1 MKEFIKFMFAS
12 FLGTLLTVIIL
23 MVIMFGMIAGIASMA
38 EKKEV
43 KLKANTVLKINWDT
57 PIYDRSPEN
66 PFEQFDFATM
76 QPNRPLGLNVILKNI
91 EKAANDPDIDG
102 IFLNMEDVQAG
113 ISTLDEIRNKL
124 LEFKKSGK
132 FIISY
137 ANGYDQGAY
146 YLASLSDEIYMN
158 PDGMILFKGLNAQL
172 VFLKKLLDKLDIDV
186 QVIRGPDNKYKSAV
200 EPLIYEKMSN
210 ANREQ
215 MEALLNSIWGKLI
228 LDISKSRGISIE
240 DLNKAADNLDLVS
253 AEKAVELKFID
264 GLMYE
269 DEILEKLKQK
279 TGITSDSKLR
289 SVTFGKYTN
298 VERKKKKKSTRD
310 RIAVVYAQGDI
321 IQGKSQP
328 NSIGSETMARALRK
342 ARKDE
347 KVKAIVFRVNSPGG
361 DALASEI
368 IRREV
373 VLAKKEKP
381 VIISMGD
388 VAASGGYW
396 ISASADYIFAE
407 PTTITGSIG
416 VFGIIPNF
424 QGLFNDKLGIT
435 FDNVMTN
442 KNADFIDVMKPL
454 NEYQYK
460 KIDQEITRIY
470 NKFVNLV
477 ASSRNLG
484 AEYVDGIARGRV
496 WSGADA
502 LKLGLVDKMGGLE
515 DAIAYAAEK
524 AELGEN
530 YRIRE
535 YPVRK
540 PFYQQLIEELQGD
553 VKARFIGNELGEYK
567 TYYDQI
573 QSLKRMQG
581 IQARL
586 PYIYRIR

>member
-23 MVIMFGMIAGIASMA
+23 MAIMFGMIAGIASMA
-38 EKKEV
+38 EKEEV
-43 KLKANTVLKINWDT
+43 KIKPNTVLQIDWKT
-57 PIYDRSPEN
+57 PIYDRASEN

-76 QPNRPLGLNVILKNI
+76 QPNRPLGLNVILRNI
-91 EKAANDPDIDG
+91 EKAENDPDIDG

-113 ISTLDEIRNKL
+113 VGTLDEIRNKL
-124 LEFKKSGK
+124 LEFKKTGK
-132 FIISY
+132 FIVSY
-137 ANGYDQGAY
+137 AAGYDQSAY

-158 PDGMILFKGLNAQL
+158 PDGLILFKGLNAQV
-172 VFLKKLLDKLDIDV
+172 VFLKKMLDKLDIDI
-186 QVIRGPDNKYKSAV
+186 QVVRGPDNKYKSAV
-200 EPLIYEKMSN
+200 EPLIYEKMSD

-215 MEALLNSIWGKLI
+215 METLLNSIWGKLI

-253 AEKAVELKFID
+253 AEKAVELKFVD

-269 DEILEKLKQK
+269 DEILDKLKEK
-279 TGITSDSKLR
+279 TGLTGDAKLR
-289 SVTFGKYTN
+289 SVTFGKYTG
-298 VERKKKKKSTRD
+298 VESTKKKKTTRD

-321 IQGKSQP
+321 IQGKGEP
-328 NSIGSETMARALRK
+328 NTIGSETMVKALRK
-342 ARKDE
+342 ARKDDR
-347 KVKAIVFRVNSPGG
+347 VKAIVFRVNSPGG

-396 ISASADYIFAE
+396 ISVSGDYIFAE

-424 QGLFNDKLGIT
+424 KGLFNDKLGIT
-435 FDNVMTN
+435 FDEVKTN
-442 KNADFIDVMKPL
+442 KNSDFIDVMKPL
-454 NEYQYK
+454 SDYQYK
-460 KIDQEITRIY
+460 KIDQEITKIY
-470 NKFVNLV
+470 EKFVDLV
-477 ASSRNLG
+477 ATSRNLG

-496 WSGADA
+496 WSGTDA

-524 AELGEN
+524 AELGKN

-540 PFYQQLIEELQGD
+540 PFYQQLIEELQGEA
-553 VKARFIGNELGEYK
+553 KAHIIGNELGEYK
-567 TYYDQI
+567 VYYDQI

-581 IQARL
+581 IQARI
-586 PYIYRIR
+586 PYIYTIR

>member
-1 MKEFIKFMFAS
+1 
-12 FLGTLLTVIIL
+12 
-23 MVIMFGMIAGIASMA
+23 
-38 EKKEV
+38 
-43 KLKANTVLKINWDT
+43 
-57 PIYDRSPEN
+57 
-66 PFEQFDFATM
+66 M

-91 EKAANDPDIDG
+91 EKAGNDPNVDG
-102 IFLNMEDVQAG
+102 IFLNMEEVQAG
-113 ISTLDEIRNKL
+113 VGTLDEIRNKL
-124 LEFKKSGK
+124 MEFKKTGK
-132 FIISY
+132 FIVSY
-137 ANGYDQGAY
+137 ANGYDQKAY
-146 YLASLSDEIYMN
+146 YLASLADEIYLN
-158 PDGMILFKGLNAQL
+158 PDGFMLFKGLNAQL
-172 VFLKKLLDKLDIDV
+172 VFLKRMLDKLDIDI
-186 QVIRGPDNKYKSAV
+186 QVVRGPDNKYKSAV
-200 EPLIYEKMSN
+200 EPLIYEKMSD

-215 MEALLNSIWGKLI
+215 MEALLNSIWGKMI

-253 AEKAVELKFID
+253 ADKAVELKFID

-269 DEILEKLKQK
+269 DEILDKLKEK
-279 TGITSDSKLR
+279 TGITGDSKLR
-289 SVTFGKYTN
+289 SVTFGKYAG
-298 VERKKKKKSTRD
+298 VKSKKAIKSTKN

-321 IQGKSQP
+321 VQGKSKP
-328 NSIGSETMARALRK
+328 NSIGSETMAKALRK
-342 ARKDE
+342 ARLDD

-396 ISASADYIFAE
+396 ISVSADYIFAE

-424 QGLFNDKLGIT
+424 KGLFNDKLGIT
-435 FDNVMTN
+435 FDNVKTN

-454 NEYQYK
+454 SEYQYK
-460 KIDQEITRIY
+460 KIDEEITKIY

-477 ASSRNLG
+477 ATSRNLG

-496 WSGADA
+496 WSGTDA
-502 LKLGLVDKMGGLE
+502 RKLGLVDQMGGLE

-540 PFYQQLIEELQGD
+540 PFYQQLIEELKSD
-553 VKARFIGNELGEYK
+553 AKTRIIENELGDYK

-573 QSLKRMQG
+573 QALKRMEG

-586 PYIYRIR
+586 PFIYKID